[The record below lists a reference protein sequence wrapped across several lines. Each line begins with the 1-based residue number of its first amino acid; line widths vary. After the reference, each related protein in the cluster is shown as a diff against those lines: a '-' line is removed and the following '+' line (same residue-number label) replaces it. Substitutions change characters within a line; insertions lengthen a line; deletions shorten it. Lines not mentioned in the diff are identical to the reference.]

1 MILIGIHEI
10 KYAMTLCQ
18 IFILY
23 IFPNNVGQVKW
34 KYFDIVNYLI
44 PGISWVNF
52 RDRAEK
58 SQCVS
63 QSRHCF

>member
-23 IFPNNVGQVKW
+23 IFPNNVVQVKW
-34 KYFDIVNYLI
+34 KYFDKVNYLI

-52 RDRAEK
+52 FETVQRNLG
-58 SQCVS
+58 V
-63 QSRHCF
+63 